1 MQYISGLENENFVFK
16 LTAYRIENFGTLNS
30 MYSDIKKIYDK
41 VSNSEISES
50 GSDLGDDTNIF
61 QNFAETVVGR
71 DSSIVSFD
79 ASESFYFPLPN
90 SIEESYEQSYEI
102 QEINL
107 LDSAKNIAKEIGG
120 ATIRSAI
127 SIAEQAVLR
136 SGVQEDQNVLST
148 YKSSVPREFNFSW
161 TITPNNRKEY
171 DAYVSQITTL
181 ADWAKAKSDP
191 IMLVGDILPMNYLS
205 IKFLF
210 CFEIVSLKNK
220 SKPLISSLLNSSRND
235 IEGYFIQKIGV
246 KYPDNMLFL
255 KHDGMLP
262 QIQLDISLIERR
274 ALYRIDWE
282 NKINNEATDISS
294 SIKSITNN
302 MVNKASATVSKVAK
316 KFGF

>member
-262 QIQLDISLIERR
+262 QIQLNISLIERR